1 MRTGM
6 ELNALKIFIAVVE
19 NSSFVGASKTL
30 QIPTSNVSRSISQL
44 EEALNLQLIERS
56 TRHMKLTQSGQLL
69 YTRVKPLLESLEQ
82 TEAELTSQQIQLK
95 GPLRICIPN
104 EAGPKLLG
112 TAIADF
118 ACQHPEI
125 TISCITNLSGLE
137 SLREDLDMA
146 IIIHRGKM
154 DDCDYIAS
162 HLTTIPCTVVGSPSL
177 IQKWGLP
184 NHTSQLKTLPCITTV
199 SALKGM
205 PWQFTRTGSEFST
218 IQVNEHYRV
227 NSGELALKAAIAGVG
242 FAILAKVSCQEFIN
256 DGSLVEIELELPAAP
271 LQLFAVYANRQYL
284 PAKTRV
290 FIEFVRQNI
299 MSYQ

>member
-1 MRTGM
+1 M

-242 FAILAKVSCQEFIN
+242 FAILAKVSCQEFID

-290 FIEFVRQNI
+290 FIDFIRQNI

>member
-1 MRTGM
+1 M

-205 PWQFTRTGSEFST
+205 PWQFTRTNSEFST

-242 FAILAKVSCQEFIN
+242 FAILAKVSCQEFID
-256 DGSLVEIELELPAAP
+256 DGRLVEIELELPAAP

-290 FIEFVRQNI
+290 FLEFIRQNI

>member
-1 MRTGM
+1 MRTSM

-290 FIEFVRQNI
+290 FLEFIRQNI

>member
-19 NSSFVGASKTL
+19 NSSFVGASKAL

-205 PWQFTRTGSEFST
+205 PWQFNRTSSEFST

>member
-218 IQVNEHYRV
+218 IQVNEHYLV

-290 FIEFVRQNI
+290 FIEFVRQI
-299 MSYQ
+299 L

>member
-256 DGSLVEIELELPAAP
+256 DGSLIEIELELPAAP

>member
-205 PWQFTRTGSEFST
+205 PWQFTRTNSEFST

-242 FAILAKVSCQEFIN
+242 FAILAKVSCQEFID
-256 DGSLVEIELELPAAP
+256 DGRLVEIELELPAAP

-290 FIEFVRQNI
+290 FLEFIRQNI

>member
-6 ELNALKIFIAVVE
+6 ELNALRTFIAVVE
-19 NSSFVGASKTL
+19 NSSFVGASKAL

-44 EEALNLQLIERS
+44 EEALNLQLIERT
-56 TRHMKLTQSGQLL
+56 TRHMKLTQAGQLL

-125 TISCITNLSGLE
+125 KISCITNLSGLE

-154 DDCDYIAS
+154 DDCDYIAN
-162 HLTTIPCTVVGSPSL
+162 HLTTIPCAVVGSPSL

-184 NHTSQLKTLPCITTV
+184 NHTSQLKDLPCITTV
-199 SALKGM
+199 NALKGM
-205 PWQFTRTGSEFST
+205 PWQFTRTNSEFST
-218 IQVNEHYRV
+218 IQVDEHYRV

-242 FAILAKVSCQEFIN
+242 FAILAKVACQEFID

-271 LQLFAVYANRQYL
+271 LQLFAIYANRQYL

-299 MSYQ
+299 MSCQ

>member
-205 PWQFTRTGSEFST
+205 PWQFTRTNSEFST

-290 FIEFVRQNI
+290 FIDFIRQNI

>member
-242 FAILAKVSCQEFIN
+242 FAILAKVSCQEFID

-290 FIEFVRQNI
+290 FIDFIRQNI

>member
-162 HLTTIPCTVVGSPSL
+162 HLTTIPCTVVGSPSF

-242 FAILAKVSCQEFIN
+242 FAILAKVSCQEFID

-290 FIEFVRQNI
+290 FIDFIRQNI

>member
-205 PWQFTRTGSEFST
+205 PWQFTRTNSEFST

-242 FAILAKVSCQEFIN
+242 FAILAKVSCQEFID
-256 DGSLVEIELELPAAP
+256 DGRLVEIELELPAAP

-290 FIEFVRQNI
+290 FIDFIRQNI

>member
-162 HLTTIPCTVVGSPSL
+162 HLTTIPCTIVGSPSL

-242 FAILAKVSCQEFIN
+242 FAILAKVSCQEFID

-290 FIEFVRQNI
+290 FLEFIRQNI

>member
-19 NSSFVGASKTL
+19 NSSFVGASKAL

-205 PWQFTRTGSEFST
+205 PWQFNRTSSEFST

-242 FAILAKVSCQEFIN
+242 FAILAKVSCQEFID
-256 DGSLVEIELELPAAP
+256 DGRLVEIELELPAAP

-290 FIEFVRQNI
+290 FIEFIRQNI

>member
-242 FAILAKVSCQEFIN
+242 FAILAKVSCQEFID
-256 DGSLVEIELELPAAP
+256 DGSLVEIELELPATP

-290 FIEFVRQNI
+290 FIDFIRQNI

>member
-227 NSGELALKAAIAGVG
+227 NSGELALKAAIAGIG
-242 FAILAKVSCQEFIN
+242 FAILAKVSCQEFID

>member
-19 NSSFVGASKTL
+19 NSSFVGASKAL

>member
-1 MRTGM
+1 
-6 ELNALKIFIAVVE
+6 
-19 NSSFVGASKTL
+19 
-30 QIPTSNVSRSISQL
+30 
-44 EEALNLQLIERS
+44 
-56 TRHMKLTQSGQLL
+56 
-69 YTRVKPLLESLEQ
+69 
-82 TEAELTSQQIQLK
+82 
-95 GPLRICIPN
+95 
-104 EAGPKLLG
+104 
-112 TAIADF
+112 
-118 ACQHPEI
+118 
-125 TISCITNLSGLE
+125 
-137 SLREDLDMA
+137 MA

>member
-6 ELNALKIFIAVVE
+6 ELNALKTFIAVVE
-19 NSSFVGASKTL
+19 NSSFIGASKTL

-44 EEALNLQLIERS
+44 EEALNLQLIERT
-56 TRHMKLTQSGQLL
+56 TRHMKLTQAGQLL

-125 TISCITNLSGLE
+125 KISCITNLSGLE

-154 DDCDYIAS
+154 DDCDYIANN
-162 HLTTIPCTVVGSPSL
+162 LTTIHCTVVGSPSL

-184 NHTSQLKTLPCITTV
+184 NHTSQLKDLPCITTV
-199 SALKGM
+199 NALKGM
-205 PWQFTRTGSEFST
+205 PWQFTRTNSEFST
-218 IQVNEHYRV
+218 IQVDEHYRV

-242 FAILAKVSCQEFIN
+242 FAILAKVACQEFID

-299 MSYQ
+299 MNYK

>member
-205 PWQFTRTGSEFST
+205 PWQFTRTSSEFST
-218 IQVNEHYRV
+218 IHVNEHYRV

-242 FAILAKVSCQEFIN
+242 FAILAKVSCQEFID
-256 DGSLVEIELELPAAP
+256 DGRLVEIELELPAAP

-290 FIEFVRQNI
+290 FIEFIRQNI
-299 MSYQ
+299 ISYQ

>member
-19 NSSFVGASKTL
+19 NSSFVGASKAL

-242 FAILAKVSCQEFIN
+242 FAILAKVSCQEFID
-256 DGSLVEIELELPAAP
+256 DGRLVEIELELPAAP